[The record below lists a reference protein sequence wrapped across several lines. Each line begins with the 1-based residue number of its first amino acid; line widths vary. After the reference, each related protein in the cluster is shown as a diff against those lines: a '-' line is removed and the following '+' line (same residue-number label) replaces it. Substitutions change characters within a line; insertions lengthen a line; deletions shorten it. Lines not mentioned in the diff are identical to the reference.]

1 MSLYFH
7 FWHSTIRVILGFIVA
22 GIFVGSTEFRCSTKS
37 GFDLYFVKA
46 KSHWGKWSKLGLR
59 MKAEEENSWSQGDG
73 KKGILF
79 WETRKRKVFS
89 IWSSF
94 LIDKEEINTLDLSGG
109 KEHSEHIRSIQLMQ
123 RNTQLHPRIPCP

>member
-1 MSLYFH
+1 
-7 FWHSTIRVILGFIVA
+7 
-22 GIFVGSTEFRCSTKS
+22 
-37 GFDLYFVKA
+37 
-46 KSHWGKWSKLGLR
+46 